1 MYKIGIICPSEI
13 ALRRF
18 MPALKK
24 VNNIVFMG
32 IAYANKDEWIG
43 ADEGIIEQEKRKA
56 EQFVEEYGAKLF
68 NSYTELIENQDI
80 DSIYIPL
87 PPALHYQWA
96 KKALLAGKNV
106 LLEKPATISWSD
118 TQDLIKIAREK
129 GLTIHENYMFVF
141 HRQIEIINEVI
152 SANKLGEIRLIR
164 LSFGF
169 PRRAANDFRYNKF
182 LGGGALLDCGGYPIK
197 YATLLLGETTRITQA
212 QLAYVNG
219 IEVDVYG
226 SAVLENDKNLTAQIA
241 FGMDNSYKCDVE
253 IWGSD
258 GSLFSGRIFTAPET
272 YEPEMI
278 IKIGNKSEVIK
289 LPKDDTFKKSIIHF
303 LNAIEDEKI
312 RLKND
317 HTILMQA
324 ELINQFMKFAKN
336 EENK

>member
-1 MYKIGIICPSEI
+1 M
-13 ALRRF
+13 
-18 MPALKK
+18 
-24 VNNIVFMG
+24 
-32 IAYANKDEWIG
+32 
-43 ADEGIIEQEKRKA
+43 
-56 EQFVEEYGAKLF
+56 
-68 NSYTELIENQDI
+68 
-80 DSIYIPL
+80 
-87 PPALHYQWA
+87 
-96 KKALLAGKNV
+96 LAGKNV